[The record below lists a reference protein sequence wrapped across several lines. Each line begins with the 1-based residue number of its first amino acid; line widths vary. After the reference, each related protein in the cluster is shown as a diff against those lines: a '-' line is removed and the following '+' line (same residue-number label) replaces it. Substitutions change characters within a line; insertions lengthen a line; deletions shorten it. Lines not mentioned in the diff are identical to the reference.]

1 MPYST
6 IDSPKKYFE
15 AKTYT
20 GTGSTQSISGLSFS
34 PDFVWIKNR
43 SGANSHGLVTSLV
56 NTRYA
61 LDTSATSGE
70 VDFGTTGVTSLNS
83 DGFTVVSHPVFNSN
97 TNNYI
102 SWCWDANGTGVSNT
116 AGTISSTVSAN
127 TTSGFSIVSYTGT
140 GANATVG
147 HGLGVAPK
155 MIIIKSRGTAGT
167 NWQVGHQSLSST
179 PWNSC
184 VRLNSTIAI
193 QTASTLWN
201 NTAPTSS
208 VFTIGSD
215 ADPNTNGSA
224 YIAFCWSEVKGFS
237 KFGSYTGNG
246 GTGDNGVFVYTGFKP
261 AFVMFRATNYG
272 TVTRWIIKD
281 NKRNTYNVVANN
293 LSAELA
299 GTENTDGNDYVDF
312 LSNGFK
318 YRGTTISENINASGT
333 NYIYMAFA
341 ENPFV
346 SSKGIPT
353 TAR

>member
-1 MPYST
+1 MAYTVVDKGSN
-6 IDSPKKYFE
+6 YFD
-15 AKTYT
+15 TNLYT
-20 GTGSTQSISGLSFS
+20 GNNTARNITLNFS
-34 PDFVWIKNR
+34 PDFVWIR
-43 SGANSHGLVTSLV
+43 SRDTGGTNHFLQDSVRGTSKIIYSNLT
-56 NTRYA
+56 NA
-61 LDTSATSGE
+61 E
-70 VDFGTTGVTSLNS
+70 TTFTDGYVSSFNS
-83 DGFTVVSHPVFNSN
+83 DGYSLT
-97 TNNYI
+97 TDTTGYMNYNARTYVGW
-102 SWCWDANGTGVSNT
+102 SWRASDSSAVSNT
-116 AGTISSTVSAN
+116 SGSISSTVSAN

-184 VRLNSTIAI
+184 VRLNSTVAI

-246 GTGDNGVFVYTGFKP
+246 NADGTFVYTGFKP
-261 AFVMFRATNYG
+261 AWLMLKQSSAAGAQWYMY
-272 TVTRWIIKD
+272 D
-281 NKRNTYNVVANN
+281 NKRSTYNLINSILYPN
-293 LSAELA
+293 LSNAE
-299 GTENTDGNDYVDF
+299 GSGVNQFDF
-312 LSNGFK
+312 YSNGFK
-318 YRGTTISENINASGT
+318 ARSSNTDTNDSGQT
-333 NYIYMAFA
+333 YVYACFA

-346 SSKGIPT
+346 SSKGLPT